1 MASGAVLC
9 LFLLSGVF
17 QKGLAALIETQQ
29 TVLAAVGEEAQLN
42 CQLMKE
48 KDVLKVTWWKIL
60 PDEEQ
65 NLAMYNKYSG
75 PRVNSDFRDKIEVI
89 CEAGL
94 LNCSLVI
101 KNMTE
106 QDEGCYRCLFNT
118 ESKDAFN
125 GTTCL
130 RVQELHRAVLQ
141 VRASDSPEETVVSC
155 WATGGPAPTVTL
167 TVPHYNSSRVTN
179 SNGTV
184 TVTTTALLSAL
195 HHESR
200 QVGCVVRWSSGPL
213 IEVSTIIP
221 ADKQSSVEL
230 ALICSL
236 VGIVGVLLVAASIID
251 LRRQWRLK
259 QHDNRPSD
267 MDSGETETTQTPTS
281 DTHEV
286 RTSLMEPTIEAQLL
300 MSSGGKN
307 RMK

>member
-1 MASGAVLC
+1 MSHCAVLC
-9 LFLLSGVF
+9 LFFLSGVF

-42 CQLMKE
+42 CQLMNDE
-48 KDVLKVTWWKIL
+48 DFLQVIWWKIL

-65 NLAMYNKYSG
+65 HLAMYDKYFG
-75 PRVNSDFRDKIEVI
+75 PRVNPDFRDKIEVI

-106 QDEGCYRCLFNT
+106 QDEGCYHCVFNT

-130 RVQELHRAVLQ
+130 RVQELHGPVLH

-221 ADKQSSVEL
+221 ADKWMSFPP
-230 ALICSL
+230 ALILSCIMIL
-236 VGIVGVLLVAASIID
+236 NVLSVAVCIIY
-251 LRRQWRLK
+251 LQRRC
-259 QHDNRPSD
+259 QHHNSPSD
-267 MDSGETETTQTPTS
+267 RDSEETETTQRPAKETNK
-281 DTHEV
+281 V
-286 RTSLMEPTIEAQLL
+286 RTPLKKSMEKDWLQ
-300 MSSGGKN
+300 MSSVKREKQN
-307 RMK
+307 AVI